1 MHTTTL
7 PLGKWAKDPRFEIVQ
22 VGGRDAI
29 RTDDYTIVQGEK
41 IFELWRRDDPNA
53 IFPHHTEK
61 ALAKALSYA
70 LGDPMKVGPLF
81 GGRWLHTDGR
91 TYEHDPATTAMRRAS
106 FLHEGDI
113 VDFPG
118 IEPFKIVG
126 PAEQQ
131 QDEFGRMGMGFPT
144 RGLDNRRAGWLP
156 YRDGDLVPVRTGR
169 KP

>member
-22 VGGRDAI
+22 VSGRDAI

-53 IFPHHTEK
+53 IFPYHTEK
-61 ALAKALSYA
+61 TLGKALSYA
-70 LGDPMKVGPLF
+70 LIEPAKVGPLY

-91 TYEHDPATTAMRRAS
+91 TYEHDPATTAMRRAEL
-106 FLHEGDI
+106 LHAGDI
-113 VDFPG
+113 VDLPD
-118 IEPFKIVG
+118 V
-126 PAEQQ
+126 PAFEIAGAAVPR
-131 QDEFGRMGMGFPT
+131 QDEVGRTRMAFPT
-144 RGLDNRRAGWLP
+144 IALVGRRSGWLP

-169 KP
+169 AR